1 MEYNLYFNFH
11 LTRRRSNLLYD
22 LRQMKK
28 NKQINKFYSDENG
41 QLTVLVKPP
50 QDGGKKQK
58 ITYVSKD
65 KVSLPYTLTREELK
79 SEVDKA
85 KPQDW
90 SEQVATEQS

>member
-1 MEYNLYFNFH
+1 MLKFGVQH

-58 ITYVSKD
+58 ITYVAKD

-79 SEVDKA
+79 AEVDKA

-90 SEQVATEQS
+90 SEQVATEKS